1 MAIVMFSQNSM
12 DHCKTV
18 WKIYGSQEAGKSDE
32 TDKLSLVQLNAM
44 KSLLVLVQE
53 QFKRFKN
60 VLRVENAAKI
70 KVKSLALRFEI
81 KIEFLN
87 VSERI
92 SQGIMV
98 QVRQLLPSRNYLLE
112 KVFKWHFC
120 RRIPEISGYILS
132 IQLEC

>member
-53 QFKRFKN
+53 QLKRLKN
-60 VLRVENAAKI
+60 ALRVENAAKM

-87 VSERI
+87 VSERLFT
-92 SQGIMV
+92 GNYGTGKTV
-98 QVRQLLPSRNYLLE
+98 TALKKLPA
-112 KVFKWHFC
+112 
-120 RRIPEISGYILS
+120 
-132 IQLEC
+132 